1 MKNRFFPTLLL
12 FALLFAACAPA
23 AVTDAP
29 VQQAATPIAVAASAT
44 PLAEGA
50 VPTLAVATQ
59 APVVEVPSALPIA
72 TSRGPDLHA
81 TDPAT
86 VSLAS
91 GQLHFVEFFRF
102 T

>member
-1 MKNRFFPTLLL
+1 MRKILKMRNRFLTSL
-12 FALLFAACAPA
+12 ALVAVLAAACAPGTST
-23 AVTDAP
+23 VAP
-29 VQQAATPIAVAASAT
+29 PQPDVVEPAATVSADT
-44 PLAEGA
+44 A
-50 VPTLAVATQ
+50 VPPADVPTEAAAAT
-59 APVVEVPSALPIA
+59 ALPVA